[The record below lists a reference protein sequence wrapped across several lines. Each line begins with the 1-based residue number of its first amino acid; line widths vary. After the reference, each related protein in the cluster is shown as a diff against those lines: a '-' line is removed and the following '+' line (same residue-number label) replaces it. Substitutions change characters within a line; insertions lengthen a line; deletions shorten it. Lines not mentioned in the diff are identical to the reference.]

1 VRKLK
6 QARCHGHRTVS
17 PTRSPLFERR
27 TVARAEGT
35 DREQFIA
42 APGKKHRFAAY
53 VAEQHGSVR
62 DR

>member
-1 VRKLK
+1 V
-6 QARCHGHRTVS
+6 
-17 PTRSPLFERR
+17 
-27 TVARAEGT
+27 RAEGT
-35 DREQFIA
+35 DRKQLIA

>member
-1 VRKLK
+1 MMPRASNRITHKE
-6 QARCHGHRTVS
+6 
-17 PTRSPLFERR
+17 PLFERS
-27 TVARAEGT
+27 TVVRAEGT
-35 DREQFIA
+35 DREQFTA